1 VSTIVRARTASVTA
15 VVLGVVALGL
25 GAASVLVDSLTHQP
39 GTGGPAADAF
49 FAAVGAV
56 PATAVGTL
64 LAARRPRNPIGW
76 MLLAIRAARHSP
88 SSCPSRRRPALTGER
103 IAFEKAEGVLDVV

>member
-39 GTGGPAADAF
+39 GTGGPA
-49 FAAVGAV
+49 
-56 PATAVGTL
+56 
-64 LAARRPRNPIGW
+64 
-76 MLLAIRAARHSP
+76 
-88 SSCPSRRRPALTGER
+88 
-103 IAFEKAEGVLDVV
+103 